1 MHGGFEC
8 TSRIFLCLYY
18 QTEEIACVP
27 FSLIKKC
34 KSITPVP
41 PTAPPHTPTHIF
53 SSFLSH
59 GGICDERALL
69 MWSCRNPFQCQLH
82 RFLCRTASDEFACFK
97 KKICSLQP
105 FVCAYACQNSLT
117 FDIAMSFRC
126 MACVRSPWGCQWN
139 TRHHTC
145 SDKDDSTVG
154 PGIIGHRKVSL
165 SKEMSRCFLSL
176 TVCWYVK
183 RRDLVSVLHF
193 ATIEPQMS
201 MDFIR
206 ILCHIPTLKR
216 GFFLHFFPLKS
227 VVCIWFRLCLHAC
240 S

>member
-41 PTAPPHTPTHIF
+41 PTAPPNTPTHIF

-97 KKICSLQP
+97 KKFVLYSLL
-105 FVCAYACQNSLT
+105 FVHMLVRILWHLILPCLLGAWHAWEVHGAASGIRVITHVVTKTTAQWAQVSLDT
-117 FDIAMSFRC
+117 
-126 MACVRSPWGCQWN
+126 VRS
-139 TRHHTC
+139 
-145 SDKDDSTVG
+145 
-154 PGIIGHRKVSL
+154 VS
-165 SKEMSRCFLSL
+165 
-176 TVCWYVK
+176 VK
-183 RRDLVSVLHF
+183 RWVDVYYH
-193 ATIEPQMS
+193 
-201 MDFIR
+201 
-206 ILCHIPTLKR
+206 
-216 GFFLHFFPLKS
+216 
-227 VVCIWFRLCLHAC
+227 
-240 S
+240 